1 MTYRLNAFLYN
12 SIGLLTGIAISFAV
26 TASPAW
32 SQEET
37 SAGASPSVQLETTT
51 ADSLVVASPAVIE
64 EHGETS
70 GHTEGAI
77 SHSTEGAMPAG
88 AIDERHDLEANIGFP
103 QLKPDTYVRQIFWLF
118 VSFIILFTLMSKVA
132 LPKVGAV
139 LDTRAAQKEGNLK
152 SAEQMHDEATKVKTA
167 FEASLAKAHESAAE
181 TLKAAENVIVD
192 KTAAENT
199 KFAEQARTRIV
210 AAEQA
215 ITKAKQDA
223 LASLADISA
232 EIAADMVNKIT
243 GAQLT
248 KADAKKAV
256 TAEMQKG

>member
-1 MTYRLNAFLYN
+1 MTYRLNAFLSN
-12 SIGLLTGIAISFAV
+12 SIGLLTGMAIAFAV
-26 TASPAW
+26 TAAPAW
-32 SQEET
+32 SQEEA

-51 ADSLVVASPAVIE
+51 ADSLVVAAPAVIE
-64 EHGETS
+64 EHGE
-70 GHTEGAI
+70 GAV

-88 AIDERHDLEANIGFP
+88 AVAEKHDLEANIGFP

-118 VSFIILFTLMSKVA
+118 VSFIVLFTLMSKVA

-152 SAEQMHDEATKVKTA
+152 SAEEMHDEATKVKTA
-167 FEASLAKAHESAAE
+167 FEASLAKAHESAAD

-192 KTAAENT
+192 KATAENT
-199 KFAEQARTRIV
+199 KFAEQARARIV
-210 AAEQA
+210 SAEQA
-215 ITKAKQDA
+215 IAKAKQDA

-256 TAEMQKG
+256 AAEMQKG